1 MLKMEIILFTEKH
14 IPRDQMPEDRAS
26 EADQKDIGAA
36 AHITKTSAPFSAKF
50 FLLLFFSDC
59 TVSANGL
66 KNSKV
71 NGI

>member
-36 AHITKTSAPFSAKF
+36 AHITKTSAPFSAKV
-50 FLLLFFSDC
+50 LFTF
-59 TVSANGL
+59 VL
-66 KNSKV
+66 F
-71 NGI
+71 